1 MNFTAN
7 NFSNFGLIKG
17 LITTRP
23 IVKTKKKVP
32 INSVIYLFI
41 NSSI

>member
-1 MNFTAN
+1 MDFTAN

-23 IVKTKKKVP
+23 IVKTKKWD
-32 INSVIYLFI
+32 FRF
-41 NSSI
+41 